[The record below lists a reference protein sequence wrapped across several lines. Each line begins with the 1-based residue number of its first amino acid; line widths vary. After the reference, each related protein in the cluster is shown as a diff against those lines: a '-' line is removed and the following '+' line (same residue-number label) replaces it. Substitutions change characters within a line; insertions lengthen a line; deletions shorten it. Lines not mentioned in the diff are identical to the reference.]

1 MGRRERHDTRAP
13 APSTDDTAGQNQ
25 KELGSSLLPSSS
37 PLKGKGLEGQLTSL
51 PWHWDYAELLQ
62 QAQCVHLEPMLDA
75 LAAHDAVD
83 VDRRDRRLLASRG
96 DAHKGAFLRSTHGQ
110 TGHHLFPFS
119 DDVLNREVQIRE
131 SCQVHGKGLFG
142 TRETAWRTGR
152 GSMIDLIEGDEFVD
166 GSPILLVEHFIVEA
180 THAGLVYFS

>member
-1 MGRRERHDTRAP
+1 MGRRERHGTRAP
-13 APSTDDTAGQNQ
+13 APSTDDTASQTQ

-83 VDRRDRRLLASRG
+83 VDRPDRRLLASPG
-96 DAHKGAFLRSTHGQ
+96 DSHKGAFLRSTHGQ
-110 TGHHLFPFS
+110 TG
-119 DDVLNREVQIRE
+119 
-131 SCQVHGKGLFG
+131 
-142 TRETAWRTGR
+142 
-152 GSMIDLIEGDEFVD
+152 
-166 GSPILLVEHFIVEA
+166 
-180 THAGLVYFS
+180 

>member
-13 APSTDDTAGQNQ
+13 APSTEETAGQNE
-25 KELGSSLLPSSS
+25 KERGRSLLRSSS

-96 DAHKGAFLRSTHGQ
+96 DAHKGAFLRSTHGKS
-110 TGHHLFPFS
+110 GHHLFPFS
-119 DDVLNREVQIRE
+119 DGVLNREEQLRE
-131 SCQVHGKGLFG
+131 SCRVHGTGFFG
-142 TRETAWRTGR
+142 TRRTSWRTGV
-152 GSMIDLIEGDEFVD
+152 G
-166 GSPILLVEHFIVEA
+166 A
-180 THAGLVYFS
+180 